1 MELSKF
7 KSDVEK
13 VENGTWIDLGDGLHI
28 CVARTGNKKSVAMFN
43 KLTKPYRQMI
53 ERGTMPDDKYREL
66 NVKIVAET
74 ILLGWEGLF
83 DKGTEVPYSPE
94 KAAEILSD
102 PAYAG
107 FLKLVQDL
115 SGEEEVFRFEEAA
128 AIKKKSSST

>member
-7 KSDVEK
+7 KSDIEK

-53 ERGTMPDDKYREL
+53 ERGTMPDDKYREI

-74 ILLGWEGLF
+74 ILLGWRGLS
-83 DKGTEVPYSPE
+83 DKGVEVPYSPE

-115 SGEEEVFRFEEAA
+115 AAEEEVFRVEEVAA
-128 AIKKKSSST
+128 VKGKSSST